1 MEGKIEQPT
10 TMSVIT
16 RSTPITASI
25 VYPHIDKNIITGI
38 YFKQY
43 IAVLWFFIKVFIIC
57 IRFKIKLNQH

>member
-1 MEGKIEQPT
+1 MDGKIEHPT

-16 RSTPITASI
+16 RSTPITARI

-43 IAVLWFFIKVFIIC
+43 IAVL
-57 IRFKIKLNQH
+57 